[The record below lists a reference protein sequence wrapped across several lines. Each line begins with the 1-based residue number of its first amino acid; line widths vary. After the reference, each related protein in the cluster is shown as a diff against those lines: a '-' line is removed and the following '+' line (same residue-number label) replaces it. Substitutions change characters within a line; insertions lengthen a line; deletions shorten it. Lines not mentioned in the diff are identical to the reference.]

1 MTGTPQSNTV
11 VALLLSII
19 LEAVLAR
26 GVFRSRQQ
34 HSHLRL
40 LQALLLTQ
48 LPSVW
53 LNEPTLWSSSV
64 AAAIT

>member
-11 VALLLSII
+11 VALLLSVT

-53 LNEPTLWSSSV
+53 LNGPTLWSSSV
-64 AAAIT
+64 IAALT